1 MSFCRFTFLVCALAP
16 TSVKAGE
23 HRLRFYTFIRRC
35 ILTHQ
40 DFGGTVP
47 VPVALRRPL
56 PVNHLPPE
64 RGNYM
69 TQGLEE
75 QHAETGRKYFVNVEG
90 RDYEWP
96 RETITVPEIRNLGS
110 LPPDQPVIEEQPD
123 GSERQLREDEVVHLK
138 PGHRYG
144 RAPKYK
150 RG

>member
-1 MSFCRFTFLVCALAP
+1 
-16 TSVKAGE
+16 
-23 HRLRFYTFIRRC
+23 
-35 ILTHQ
+35 
-40 DFGGTVP
+40 
-47 VPVALRRPL
+47 
-56 PVNHLPPE
+56 
-64 RGNYM
+64 M